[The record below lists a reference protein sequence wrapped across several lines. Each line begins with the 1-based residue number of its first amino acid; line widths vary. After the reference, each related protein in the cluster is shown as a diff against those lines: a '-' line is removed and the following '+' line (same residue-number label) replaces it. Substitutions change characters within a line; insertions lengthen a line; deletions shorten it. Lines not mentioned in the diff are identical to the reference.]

1 MPGSGPGA
9 TLYGFS
15 LTTPT
20 QELPSMTRS
29 LALAAAISLALGA
42 CNGQAPEAKPAA
54 QAPDAATATPAAS
67 ENPLLVASTLPF
79 QAPPFDKI
87 KDADYLPAFDEGMKQ
102 HLAEVRKIA
111 DNAEP
116 ATFENTLEPLER
128 SGETL
133 GRVAHIF
140 FGLVQ
145 ADTNDARQKIQEEVA
160 PKLAAH
166 QDEISLDPKLFARIK
181 TIYDQRDSLKLDAE
195 QKRLAERTYD
205 EFVRAGANLSDADKA
220 TMRKL
225 NIEETTL
232 STKFHTTLV
241 AAAAAG
247 AVVVDDKAKLDG
259 MSDGDIASAAQD
271 AAARKLDGKWLL
283 ALQNTTQ
290 QPELASLKDR
300 ELRAKILEA
309 SETRT
314 EHNDANDTRKTIQRL
329 AQLRAQKAKLLG
341 FDTYAAYSLGDQMAK
356 TPDQALKLLTDTVPA
371 ATAKARS
378 EIAEMQKVIDSQKG
392 GFKLT
397 ASDWDFYA
405 EQVRKAKYDLDESQ
419 IKPYFELDNVLQNGV
434 FYAAT
439 QLYGITFKERKDIPV
454 YNPDVRVFE
463 VFDKDGS
470 SLALWY
476 CDYYKRDSKSGGA
489 WMDVFVDQN
498 GLTGTKPVVY
508 NVANFTKPAP
518 GQAALLSFDDVTTMF
533 HEFGHALHG
542 MFSKVKYPSIS
553 GTSTSRDFV
562 EFPSQ
567 FNEHWATDPKVFAN
581 YAKHY
586 KTGELMPQA
595 LVDKIKAAR
604 TFNSGYATTEYL
616 SAALLDMA
624 WHTLPADAPL
634 QDVDK
639 FEADALKKY
648 KVDLAEVPPRYR
660 SSYFDHIWGGGYSAG
675 YYAYFWSEVL
685 DDDAFEWF
693 KEHGGLTAENGQV
706 FRDKILSRG
715 NTVDL
720 ATLYRDFRGKD
731 PSVEPLLENRGLK

>member
-1 MPGSGPGA
+1 
-9 TLYGFS
+9 
-15 LTTPT
+15 
-20 QELPSMTRS
+20 MTRP
-29 LALAAAISLALGA
+29 LVLAAAISLALAA
-42 CNGQAPEAKPAA
+42 CNGQAPDSQASQSQSPEQPTEAADVT
-54 QAPDAATATPAAS
+54 PDAS

-87 KDADYLPAFDEGMKQ
+87 KDSDYLPAFEAGMKQ
-102 HLAEVRKIA
+102 HLAEMREIA
-111 DNAEP
+111 DNPEP
-116 ATFENTLEPLER
+116 PTFENTIEAMEKT
-128 SGETL
+128 GETL
-133 GRVAHIF
+133 SRVAHIF

-145 ADTNDARQKIQEEVA
+145 ADTNDERQKIQEEIA

-166 QDEISLDPKLFARIK
+166 QDEISLDPKLFERVKA
-181 TIYDQRDSLKLDAE
+181 IYDQRDTLDLDPV
-195 QKRLAERTYD
+195 QKRLVERDYD
-205 EFVRAGANLSDADKA
+205 ELVRAGAQLSDADKA

-225 NIEETTL
+225 NVEESSL
-232 STKFHTTLV
+232 STKFHAMLV
-241 AAAAAG
+241 AAAAKG
-247 AVVVDDKAKLDG
+247 AVVVDDKARLDG
-259 MSDGDIASAAQD
+259 LSEGDLAAAAQD
-271 AAARKLDGKWLL
+271 AAARKLDGKWLF

-290 QPELASLKDR
+290 QPVLASLKDR
-300 ELRAKILEA
+300 DLRAEILEA

-314 EHNDANDTRKTIQRL
+314 EHNDENDTRKTIQRL

-378 EIAEMQKVIDSQKG
+378 EIAEMQKVIDAQG
-392 GFKLT
+392 GDFKLA

-405 EQVRKAKYDLDESQ
+405 EQVRKAQYDLDESQ
-419 IKPYFELDNVLQNGV
+419 IRPYFELDSVLQNGV
-434 FYAAT
+434 FFAAN

-470 SLALWY
+470 SLALFY
-476 CDYYKRDSKSGGA
+476 CDYFKRDSKSGGA

-518 GQAALLSFDDVTTMF
+518 GKPALLSFDDVTTMF

-542 MFSKVKYPSIS
+542 MFSDVKYPSIS

-586 KTGELMPQA
+586 ETGEPMPQE
-595 LVDKIKAAR
+595 LVDKIKKSL
-604 TFNSGYATTEYL
+604 TFNQGYATTEYL

-648 KVDLAEVPPRYR
+648 KVDLPEVPPRYR
-660 SSYFDHIWGGGYSAG
+660 TSYFDHIWGGGYSAG

-685 DDDAFEWF
+685 DDDAYEWF
-693 KEHGGLTAENGQV
+693 KEHGGLTAENGQT

>member
-1 MPGSGPGA
+1 MMRP
-9 TLYGFS
+9 
-15 LTTPT
+15 
-20 QELPSMTRS
+20 
-29 LALAAAISLALGA
+29 LALAAAVTLALAA
-42 CNGQAPEAKPAA
+42 CNGQAPESQSPEQKTESAA
-54 QAPDAATATPAAS
+54 VTPAAS

-87 KDADYLPAFDEGMKQ
+87 KDADYLPAFEEGMKQ

-111 DNAEP
+111 DNPEP
-116 ATFENTLEPLER
+116 ATFENTIEAMEKT
-128 SGETL
+128 GETL
-133 GRVAHIF
+133 GRVARIF

-145 ADTNDARQKIQEEVA
+145 ADTNDARQKIQEEIA

-166 QDEISLDPKLFARIK
+166 QDEISLDPKLFARVK
-181 TIYDQRDSLKLDAE
+181 SIYDQRDTLGLDPV
-195 QKRLAERTYD
+195 QKRLVERDYD
-205 EFVRAGANLSDADKA
+205 ELVRAGAQLSDADKA

-225 NIEETTL
+225 NVEESSL
-232 STKFHTTLV
+232 STKFHTMLV
-241 AAAAAG
+241 AAAAKG

-259 MSDGDIASAAQD
+259 LSEGDLAAAAQD
-271 AAARKLDGKWLL
+271 AAARKLDGKWLF

-290 QPELASLKDR
+290 QPVLVSLKDR
-300 ELRAKILEA
+300 DLRARILEA
-309 SETRT
+309 SMTRT
-314 EHNDANDTRKTIQRL
+314 EHNDENDTRKTIQRL

-341 FDTYAAYSLGDQMAK
+341 YDTFAAYQLGDQMAK
-356 TPDQALKLLTDTVPA
+356 TPENALKLLTDTVPA

-378 EIAEMQKVIDSQKG
+378 EIAEMQKVIDAQGG
-392 GFKLT
+392 GFKLA

-405 EQVRKAKYDLDESQ
+405 EQVRKAQYDLDEAQ

-434 FYAAT
+434 FFAAT

-454 YNPDVRVFE
+454 YHPDMRVFE

-470 SLALWY
+470 SLALFY
-476 CDYYKRDSKSGGA
+476 TDYYKRDSKSGGA

-518 GQAALLSFDDVTTMF
+518 GQPALLSFDDVTTMF

-542 MFSKVKYPSIS
+542 MFSDVKYPSIS

-586 KTGELMPQA
+586 ETGEPMPQA
-595 LVDKIKAAR
+595 LVDKIKKSR
-604 TFNSGYATTEYL
+604 TFNQGYATTEYL

-624 WHTLPADAPL
+624 WHTLPADAPV

-639 FEADALKKY
+639 FEADALKRF
-648 KVDLAEVPPRYR
+648 KVDLPEVPPRYR
-660 SSYFDHIWGGGYSAG
+660 TSYFDHIWGGGYSAG

-693 KEHGGLTAENGQV
+693 KEHGGLTAENGQT

-731 PSVEPLLENRGLK
+731 PSVEPLLESRGLK